1 LLTYHFFLAGVVII
15 IMPPVLSKEEFSATD
30 LKALRTLYW
39 TLQNEA
45 EKKWKCSQCP
55 TIRVKGNGWTNLDSH
70 IFDKHADCK
79 ERLAEFQKSNHKG
92 ISSFFT
98 TASED
103 GKNLHDWIEWMVMND
118 ESPTFCENKY
128 VRQNTKLKGVTTE
141 TLLKYAYKVNEIVKD
156 SISDELP
163 ETFGLI
169 FDGWSMAGEH
179 YIAIFATWV
188 NAKGY
193 VVKRLLSCGV
203 QDLPDEELGEDAEDF
218 GFSADDI
225 GDYLFDVVDSYGKGF
240 DSIEFLAG
248 DNAYVN
254 GALCDKLQAW
264 LLANKGITRV
274 IPLVGCA
281 CHRLNLA
288 IKQLYKT
295 GTRNSEL
302 VKKVHNLMV
311 ELSTLKNS
319 FKLNAKTSLR
329 PVTEQDTRWGSTYHM
344 LLKYLKLLPFLPQC
358 AFSDATKAFF
368 LTEDEDEDIRLLCNQ
383 LQEVEIRSKFLQG
396 DYCDVDEDDDDAET
410 KKEKAD
416 ARDAKKK
423 RTPLTLLSSRIVFD
437 QLLDLFPSMKSHLA
451 GDAPIVHNRDFE
463 NAVIK
468 IQTNKED
475 KLTPLEKRAVKVF
488 LLAPNVEEDVG
499 EENFTEMMARLEEEA
514 KAPKGKSK
522 YRSLAHISPTSV
534 VVERLFSR
542 AKLIM
547 TPHRRCMDPS
557 TLEMLLLL
565 RYNKD
570 LWDPF
575 TLDAVKTAFIA
586 EREAR
591 KRAREEQAR
600 AREEA
605 VRARLA
611 EEAKAAEESE

>member
-1 LLTYHFFLAGVVII
+1 
-15 IMPPVLSKEEFSATD
+15 
-30 LKALRTLYW
+30 
-39 TLQNEA
+39 
-45 EKKWKCSQCP
+45 
-55 TIRVKGNGWTNLDSH
+55 
-70 IFDKHADCK
+70 
-79 ERLAEFQKSNHKG
+79 
-92 ISSFFT
+92 
-98 TASED
+98 
-103 GKNLHDWIEWMVMND
+103 
-118 ESPTFCENKY
+118 
-128 VRQNTKLKGVTTE
+128 VRQNSKLKEVSTE
-141 TLLKYAYKVNEIVKD
+141 TLLKYAYKLNEIVKD
-156 SISDELP
+156 SVSDELP

-225 GDYLFDVVDSYGKGF
+225 GDYLFDVLESYGKGF
-240 DSIEFLAG
+240 DSIEFLSG

-254 GALCDKLQAW
+254 SALCNKLQVW
-264 LLANKGITRV
+264 LQENKGITRV
-274 IPLVGCA
+274 VPLVGCA

-288 IKQLYKT
+288 VKHLYKA
-295 GTRNSEL
+295 GTRNGEL
-302 VKKVHNLMV
+302 VQKVHNLMV
-311 ELSTLKNS
+311 ELMTLKNS

-329 PVTEQDTRWGSTYHM
+329 PVIEQDTRWGSTYHM

-358 AFSDATKAFF
+358 AFTDATRMLF
-368 LTEDEDEDIRLLCNQ
+368 LTEDEDDDIRVLCNQ
-383 LQEVEIRSKFLQG
+383 LKEVEIRSKFLQG
-396 DYCDVDEDDDDAET
+396 DYCDVDEDDDDADT

-416 ARDAKKK
+416 ARAAKKK
-423 RTPLTLLSSRIVFD
+423 RCPLTLLSVRLAFD
-437 QLLDLFPSMKSHLA
+437 QLLDLFPAMKTHLA
-451 GDAPIVHNRDFE
+451 ADAPIVHNRDFE
-463 NAVIK
+463 NAIIK
-468 IQTNKED
+468 IQTNRED
-475 KLTPLEKRAVKVF
+475 RLTPAEKRAVKVF
-488 LLAPNVEEDVG
+488 LLDRDYEDEPG
-499 EENFTEMMARLEEEA
+499 EESFTEMMSRLEEEA

-547 TPHRRCMDPS
+547 TPHRRRMDPS

-575 TLDAVKTAFIA
+575 TLDAVKATFIA
-586 EREAR
+586 EKEAR
-591 KRAREEQAR
+591 KRAREEQAK

-605 VRARLA
+605 VRQRLE
-611 EEAKAAEESE
+611 EEAKAAAEFDD